1 VVGGIQPI
9 AKQFPM
15 AGYIT
20 VQWVI
25 WTVTF
30 LVTYLYK

>member
-9 AKQFPM
+9 AKRFPM
-15 AGYIT
+15 AGYVT

-25 WTVTF
+25 WTVTRR
-30 LVTYLYK
+30 